1 MTRKFRGAALIAL
14 GASAALAMT
23 ACSGGDSGSG
33 DGDSTKSGPVT
44 LTMWTNASTGPGTAY
59 FAQFAKDVHAKY
71 PDITLKIQN
80 IQNEN
85 YDGKLQTAINSGSAP
100 DIFYQRGGGKM
111 GDMVDAGQVMDLSD
125 LITDDTKQAIGDGV
139 LKSEQIDGKTYAM
152 PYTVTPGGMWYSE
165 DIFKKAGISSTPTTI
180 DELNQDVTKLK
191 SLGNVAPVALGGKD
205 AWPAAHWYY
214 WFALRECSEDTL
226 NSTAKD
232 LKFDDPC
239 WTKAGDDLKSF
250 ADTKPFNNGFLTTSA
265 QQGAGSS
272 AGLLANHKAAQEL
285 MGAWEPGVVAS
296 LTSNQKPLPDL
307 GFYAFPAVNGG
318 QGDPKAIMGGV
329 DGFSC
334 SAKAPKQACADVL
347 NFLVTKDTQEQF
359 YKAFDAPPVNKDAQS
374 VVTEPYLKSAI
385 AAYNEAP
392 YVSLWL
398 DTLYGANVGN
408 ALNTAVV
415 NLLAGK
421 GSVADIISTVNSA
434 AAKG

>member
-1 MTRKFRGAALIAL
+1 MTRKMRGAALVAL
-14 GASAALAMT
+14 SAAATLALS
-23 ACSGGDSGSG
+23 ACSGGSDDSGDQGS
-33 DGDSTKSGPVT
+33 DGGPVT

-59 FAQFAKDVHAKY
+59 FAQMAKDFHAKY
-71 PDITLKIQN
+71 PDVTLKIQN
-80 IQNEN
+80 IQNED

-100 DIFYQRGGGKM
+100 DVFYQRGGGKM
-111 GDMVDAGQVMDLSD
+111 GDMVDAGQLLDLSD
-125 LITDDTKQAIGDGV
+125 LITDETKTAIGEGV
-139 LKSEQIDGKTYAM
+139 LTSEQIDGKTYAM
-152 PYTVTPGGMWYSE
+152 PYTVTPGGMWYST
-165 DIFKKAGISSTPTTI
+165 DLFDKAGVTTPPTTI
-180 DELNQDVTKLK
+180 DDLNTAVTQLK
-191 SLGNVAPVALGGKD
+191 ATGVAPVALGGKD

-214 WFALRECSEDTL
+214 WFALRECSKDTL
-226 NSTAKD
+226 DSTAKS

-239 WTKAGDDLKSF
+239 WTKAGDDLQAF
-250 ADTKPFNNGFLTTSA
+250 AATKPFNDGFLTTSA
-265 QQGAGSS
+265 QQGANSS
-272 AGLLANHKAAQEL
+272 AGMLASHKAAQEL

-296 LTSNQKPLPDL
+296 LTTDKKPLPDL
-307 GFYAFPAVNGG
+307 SFYAFPAVTGG

-334 SAKAPKQACADVL
+334 SAKAPKQACGDLL
-347 NFLVTKDTQEQF
+347 NFLVTQDTQEQF
-359 YKAFDAPPVNKDAQS
+359 YKAFDAPPVNKAAQA
-374 VVTEPYLKSAI
+374 VITEPYLKTAI

-421 GSVADIISTVNSA
+421 GSVADIVSSVDSA